1 MRLVKLTALASI
13 IGFGTDAFDAGASAM
28 DTEDA
33 SPGRVAPNDL
43 ADAVHAPA
51 TTPAPALAPAA
62 TTPGD
67 ALDAAAIT
75 EDRAAVQAFLPRE
88 CVHEVSADRPKL
100 TRNEQQRTQRV
111 IAHVA
116 RRLRASDE
124 FTRLLHMVAMRES
137 SMQQGLV
144 HRLSPDLQ
152 GSYAAWRKMQTTY
165 EGNPHADDPEK
176 WQTYGL
182 FGMNSNY
189 FTLLWDKAAD
199 PRVLCDAVV
208 DVLVYRRAAIRML
221 KKAGGNIVCKDEQG
235 KPYDYSTRATWE
247 TVHRAV
253 SGGKLCPSKHEA
265 TAATLKQFFRGRA
278 ERVGIDPDRAVTLK
292 MLGTEPVKG
301 ADGQAWPTQ
310 EAMLMGLWS
319 EIEAAEAAEAAKTV
333 ATTAHDPADPTSSTD
348 PVTSHTDV
356 TAARVASRASAP

>member
-1 MRLVKLTALASI
+1 MRLVKLTALASL
-13 IGFGTDAFDAGASAM
+13 IGFGTDVFDDDASAM

-33 SPGRVAPNDL
+33 LPGRIAPDDL
-43 ADAVHAPA
+43 GAALSPPGTA
-51 TTPAPALAPAA
+51 PAPAPAE
-62 TTPGD
+62 
-67 ALDAAAIT
+67 AAVEASLIA
-75 EDRAAVQAFLPRE
+75 EDRAAVQEFLPRE

-100 TRNEQQRTQRV
+100 THNEQQRTQRV

-116 RRLRASDE
+116 RRLKTSDE
-124 FTRLLHMVAMRES
+124 FTKLLHMVAMRES

-165 EGNPHADDPEK
+165 EGNPYADDPEK

-208 DVLVYRRAAIRML
+208 DVLVYRRAAVRMI
-221 KKAGGNIVCKDEQG
+221 KKAGGNIVCKDDHGQ
-235 KPYDYSTRATWE
+235 PFDYTTRTTWE

-265 TAATLKQFFRGRA
+265 TAATLKQYFRGRA
-278 ERVGIDPDRAVTLK
+278 ERVGIDPDRTVTVK
-292 MLGTEPVKG
+292 MLGVEPGKG
-301 ADGQAWPTQ
+301 VDGQAWPTQ
-310 EAMLMGLWS
+310 EAMVMGLWS
-319 EIEAAEAAEAAKTV
+319 EIEAAEAARVVAAAGLPHGSTPP
-333 ATTAHDPADPTSSTD
+333 ASPDPAASAPTL
-348 PVTSHTDV
+348 TSATF
-356 TAARVASRASAP
+356 TRVASRARAR